1 MPSLLFVCPRC
12 RGPLDAALRCR
23 RCGAEYRCDDGVA
36 DFAQGQYYDRFE
48 PGDELTAA
56 HRQGLELELDGTR
69 RRIVDFYEPMLR
81 RAGARRVLDCGCGNG
96 LSVDLLAERG
106 YDAWGNDVSQLRK
119 WQWRERVMQERLV
132 VASGLTLPFPDATFD
147 AVISSGVIEHIGVA
161 EQALP
166 RYEVRPMPDRDERRI
181 AFLRELLRVTRAGG
195 QILLDWPH
203 GSFPID
209 FWHGDR
215 PGGARWHSPREGF
228 LPTVGQVRGLL
239 RRAAPEATLEA
250 LSPYKRLQF
259 QQAKGHWYGRLFSVP
274 MTALFFAMTL
284 PAGRWLAATPV
295 NPFAV
300 VRIRR

>member
-1 MPSLLFVCPRC
+1 MSLLLVCPRC
-12 RGPLDAALRCR
+12 HGPLDAAFRCL
-23 RCGAEYRCDDGVA
+23 RCGAEYRCDDGIA
-36 DFAQGQYYDRFE
+36 DFAQGEYYDQFE
-48 PGDELTAA
+48 ASDELSAA

-81 RAGARRVLDCGCGNG
+81 GAGAKRVLDCGCGNG

-106 YDAWGNDVSQLRK
+106 YEAWGNDVSQLRK
-119 WQWRERVMQERLV
+119 WQWRERAMKERLV
-132 VASGLTLPFPDATFD
+132 VASGLALPFPDGAFD

-161 EQALP
+161 EQSLP
-166 RYEVRPMPDRDERRI
+166 RYEVRPLADRDERRM

-195 QILLDWPH
+195 EILLDWPH

-215 PGGARWHSPREGF
+215 PGGARWHSRREGF
-228 LPTVGQVRGLL
+228 LPTVGEVRELL

-259 QQAKGHWYGRLFSVP
+259 HQAKGHWYGRLFSLP
-274 MTALFFAMTL
+274 MTALFYAMTL
-284 PAGRWLAATPV
+284 PPARWLAATAA